1 VITHDQLLYAALA
14 VAALSLV
21 VALVAVIQVNRARK
35 QLKVLRGT
43 TEETD
48 LLTATAGQAQRVDE
62 LFEKVQRLSTSV
74 ALCQRD
80 VAASLRHLAVVRF
93 NAMSDMGGQ
102 FSFSAA
108 ILDDQANGIILTSIQ
123 GHNQGRIYAKTILN
137 GECEQPLS
145 PEEKQAIAS
154 ARPVGAA

>member
-1 VITHDQLLYAALA
+1 MNSTDQLLYAALGI
-14 VAALSLV
+14 AALSLV

-43 TEETD
+43 AEESD
-48 LLTATAGQAQRVDE
+48 LLAATAGQAQRVED
-62 LFEKVQRLSTSV
+62 LIEKVQKLTTSV

-108 ILDDQANGIILTSIQ
+108 ILDDSANGIILTSIQ

-154 ARPVGAA
+154 ARPVGEV